1 MAATK
6 TKKLI
11 GFTEEQVAQITDL
24 ATRHDTTFTAI
35 VSEAVDEY
43 TSVRASG
50 MDQILDRLLVE
61 HGDVIDR
68 LSRT

>member
-1 MAATK
+1 MPSTK

-11 GFTEEQVAQITDL
+11 GFTEEQVAAINTL
-24 ATRHDTTFTAI
+24 ASRQGTTFTAI

-43 TSVRASG
+43 ASVRTNA
-50 MDQILDRLLVE
+50 MNQILDRLLVE

>member
-1 MAATK
+1 MPTTK

-11 GFTEEQVAQITDL
+11 GFTDDQVALITDL
-24 ATRHDTTFTAI
+24 AAREGTTFTAV
-35 VSEAVDEY
+35 VSAAVDEY
-43 TSVRASG
+43 AAVRTSG
-50 MDQILDRLLVE
+50 IDQILDRLLDE

>member
-1 MAATK
+1 MPATK

-11 GFTEEQVAQITDL
+11 GFTEEQVALIDEL
-24 ATRHDTTFTAI
+24 ATRQGTTFTAI
-35 VSEAVDEY
+35 VSDAVNEY
-43 TSVRASG
+43 TSVRANAK
-50 MDQILDRLLVE
+50 DQILDRLLIE

>member
-1 MAATK
+1 MPATK

-11 GFTEEQVAQITDL
+11 GFTEEQVQLIDEL
-24 ATRHDTTFTAI
+24 AARQGTSFTAI
-35 VSEAVDEY
+35 VSEAVNEY
-43 TSVRASG
+43 TSVRTGG
-50 MDQILDRLLVE
+50 MDQILDRLLAE

>member
-1 MAATK
+1 MPATK

-11 GFTEEQVAQITDL
+11 GFTEEQVALIDDL
-24 ATRHDTTFTAI
+24 ATRQGTTFTAI
-35 VSEAVDEY
+35 VSEAVNEY
-43 TSVRASG
+43 ASVRANA
-50 MDQILDRLLVE
+50 MDQILDRLLIE

>member
-1 MAATK
+1 MPATK

-11 GFTEEQVAQITDL
+11 GFTEEQVALIDDL
-24 ATRHDTTFTAI
+24 AARQGTTFTAI
-35 VSEAVDEY
+35 VSEAVNEY
-43 TSVRASG
+43 ASVRANG
-50 MDQILDRLLVE
+50 MDQILDRLLIE

>member
-1 MAATK
+1 MPSTK

-11 GFTEEQVAQITDL
+11 GFTPEQIEMINEL
-24 ATRHDTTFTAI
+24 AARQGTTFTAI
-35 VSEAVDEY
+35 VSEAVDDY
-43 TSVRASG
+43 AAVRATG
-50 MDQILDRLLVE
+50 MNQILDRLLIE

>member
-1 MAATK
+1 MPATK

-11 GFTEEQVAQITDL
+11 GFTPEQIEIINEL
-24 ATRHDTTFTAI
+24 AARQGTTFTAI
-35 VSEAVDEY
+35 VSEAVDDY
-43 TSVRASG
+43 AAVRATG
-50 MDQILDRLLVE
+50 MNQILDRLLIE

>member
-1 MAATK
+1 MPATK

-11 GFTEEQVAQITDL
+11 GFTEEQVALIDDL
-24 ATRHDTTFTAI
+24 ATRQGTTFTAI
-35 VSEAVDEY
+35 VSEAVNEY
-43 TSVRASG
+43 TSVRANA

-61 HGDVIDR
+61 HRDVIDR

>member
-1 MAATK
+1 MPATK

-11 GFTEEQVAQITDL
+11 GFTEEQVALIDDL
-24 ATRHDTTFTAI
+24 ATRQGTTFTAI
-35 VSEAVDEY
+35 VSEAVNEY
-43 TSVRASG
+43 TAVRTNA

>member
-1 MAATK
+1 MPSTK

-11 GFTEEQVAQITDL
+11 GFTDEQVALIDDL
-24 ATRHDTTFTAI
+24 AARQGTTFTAI
-35 VSEAVDEY
+35 VSEAVNEY
-43 TSVRASG
+43 ATVRASG
-50 MDQILDRLLVE
+50 MDQILDRLLTE